1 MSIMSRIIRMGLRP
15 VVVSCRIARLNKHEL
30 LQKLN
35 EYNFSDSEFTI
46 KEVERALKEVESEL
60 TSYAKYVNTKARLDD
75 KMGLEVQSFTRRE
88 RIVRKLEQ
96 ALDECIDMAEGSKDL
111 SSAATIAETLRKV
124 LDDIDTQTGVKK
136 TAQTN
141 VAVLTF
147 DPVAQM
153 QQVLMSEMNKP
164 ALLDITEEE

>member
-1 MSIMSRIIRMGLRP
+1 M
-15 VVVSCRIARLNKHEL
+15 
-30 LQKLN
+30 
-35 EYNFSDSEFTI
+35 DSELHGY
-46 KEVERALKEVESEL
+46 KE
-60 TSYAKYVNTKARLDD
+60 YVNTRARLDD
-75 KMGLEVQSFTRRE
+75 KMTLEVQSFQRRE
-88 RIVRKLEQ
+88 RIVKKLEQ

-111 SSAATIAETLRKV
+111 TGAATIAETLRKV
-124 LDDIDTQTGVKK
+124 LDDIDSQTGVKK

-164 ALLDITEEE
+164 KVIELSVIEEE